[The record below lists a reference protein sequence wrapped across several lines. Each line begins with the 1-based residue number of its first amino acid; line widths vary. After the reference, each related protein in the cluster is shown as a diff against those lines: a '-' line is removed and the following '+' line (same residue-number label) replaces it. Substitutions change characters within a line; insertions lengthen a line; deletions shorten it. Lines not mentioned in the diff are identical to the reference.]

1 MVNFS
6 FRSKT
11 VFHSLPAVDPETL
24 PISKMELFGTI
35 GNDFQ
40 SLTIVV
46 KISADFLNPQMTA
59 KDYYW
64 HY

>member
-24 PISKMELFGTI
+24 PISKMELFETI

-46 KISADFLNPQMTA
+46 KISADFLNLQMTA

>member
-11 VFHSLPAVDPETL
+11 VFHSLTAMEPETL
-24 PISKMELFGTI
+24 PIFKMELFMTI

-40 SLTIVV
+40 PLTVVV
-46 KISADFLNPQMTA
+46 KISTELLNPHMTT
-59 KDYYW
+59 KDDN
-64 HY
+64 

>member
-1 MVNFS
+1 MESMVNFS

-11 VFHSLPAVDPETL
+11 VFHSIPVVDPETL
-24 PISKMELFGTI
+24 PKSKMELSATI

-46 KISADFLNPQMTA
+46 KISADFLNSQMTT
-59 KDYYW
+59 KDYC
-64 HY
+64 